1 MKKVLFVILFFV
13 PFFVNASIINVES
26 SEKWILKND
35 IDFGEIYLT
44 EDNEFIHVGYNESE
58 KKSKILKYD
67 LNGNLLWENILDDNN
82 SSTSFNSIDV
92 DSYGNIYV
100 AAQTLSNDNINNDYD
115 GVVLKYDKNGK
126 FIWERKFVGNSF
138 DVFGNI
144 LALEGGYIVF
154 GLSTSTNINGIESN
168 GETYSFGIR
177 YDEDGNVLWK
187 EKYDFYFDST
197 NVVVNNN
204 RVFVFSEDTSEMYE
218 IDLHGDVVNQ
228 ISLELDN
235 CERFLIDEE
244 DNIIAFEKYLPN
256 EGDTSSNIY
265 TVKKFDKNSI
275 LLWETKISKENDI
288 PYLDVVN
295 TSNNG
300 FMVFVGETVNVD
312 KVKDA
317 RFILS
322 AYKLNK
328 DGKIEHQNALYDYM
342 SNNSI
347 LNVVNSVKDEYYVF
361 FNSKPNDKFKE
372 NGILSFKVYLGDN
385 GNVKSVEEKDSNIL
399 IYILLGLI
407 LVDVVLL
414 VINLIQRKN
423 NK

>member
-1 MKKVLFVILFFV
+1 MKKVLFVILLFI
-13 PFFVNASIINVES
+13 PFFVDASIISVES
-26 SEKWILKND
+26 SDKWILKND
-35 IDFGEIYLT
+35 IDFGEVYLT
-44 EDNEFIHVGYNESE
+44 KDNEFIYVGYNKSE

-67 LNGNLLWENILDDNN
+67 LNGNLLWKNILDDNN
-82 SSTSFNSIDV
+82 SSILFNSIDV
-92 DSYGNIYV
+92 DSNGDIYI

-126 FIWERKFVGNSF
+126 FIWDRKFVGNSF

-197 NVVVNNN
+197 NVVFNDN
-204 RVFVFSEDTSEMYE
+204 RVFVFSEDTSEMYV

-235 CERFLIDEE
+235 CESFLIDEE
-244 DNIIAFEKYLPN
+244 DNIIAFEKYLSN

-265 TVKKFDKNSI
+265 TVKKIDKNGN
-275 LLWETKISKENDI
+275 LLWKTKISKENDI

-312 KVKDA
+312 KIKDA

-328 DGKIEHQNALYDYM
+328 DGKIEHQNVLYDYM

-361 FNSKPNDKFKE
+361 INSKPNDKFKE
-372 NGILSFKVYLGDN
+372 NGILSFKVSLDDSSKTVDEKKSN
-385 GNVKSVEEKDSNIL
+385 GLVYVL
-399 IYILLGLI
+399 IGLVLIDVILL
-407 LVDVVLL
+407 VV
-414 VINLIQRKN
+414 NLIQRKN